1 MFQNINENT
10 IDMESKKEDAK
21 EKVNIFANVFT
32 KNNILLYIVSFML
45 SFVGLGGDFSIF
57 SISMLGAC
65 LSTSVPVLG
74 IVITAIVGTAIKFG
88 IPGLVRIYYYISFVN
103 SYNVHNKTKI

>member
-32 KNNILLYIVSFML
+32 KNNILLYIVSF
-45 SFVGLGGDFSIF
+45 IF
-57 SISMLGAC
+57 LLLDLEEISLY
-65 LSTSVPVLG
+65 
-74 IVITAIVGTAIKFG
+74 
-88 IPGLVRIYYYISFVN
+88 LV
-103 SYNVHNKTKI
+103 